1 MSANNT
7 PRLGLPYII
16 ASQAQKEVTHNDALN
31 LIDLLVQPVIKGRT
45 NIPPA
50 SPAESDAYIVTT
62 TATGAWIGKENQIA
76 WFIGGAWRFIA
87 PFEACGF
94 GRLLTQ
100 EIIFIMGMPG
110 WLNSV

>member
-45 NIPPA
+45 NIPTA

-62 TATGAWIGKENQIA
+62 TANGAWIGKENQIA

-87 PFEACGF
+87 PFE
-94 GRLLTQ
+94 
-100 EIIFIMGMPG
+100 GM
-110 WLNSV
+110 WFWSVADARDYIYHGNAWMAK